1 MSWPVHPTMM
11 GRAARRPGTGAC
23 HNLASGGEIER
34 SVAIVA
40 SWARY
45 AEGVD
50 ERGEPIQVVDRLRE
64 PLMAAVHRWQDAP
77 LAFVA
82 TRDVF
87 GDLVNDQ
94 RFVTVYTAVLASLH
108 DKGARATLEDL
119 TTRG

>member
-1 MSWPVHPTMM
+1 
-11 GRAARRPGTGAC
+11 
-23 HNLASGGEIER
+23 
-34 SVAIVA
+34 VAIVA
-40 SWARY
+40 SWARWARY

-64 PLMAAVHRWQDAP
+64 PLMAAAHRWQNAP

-87 GDLVNDQ
+87 SDLVDDQ

-108 DKGARATLEDL
+108 DKGARAKLQDL